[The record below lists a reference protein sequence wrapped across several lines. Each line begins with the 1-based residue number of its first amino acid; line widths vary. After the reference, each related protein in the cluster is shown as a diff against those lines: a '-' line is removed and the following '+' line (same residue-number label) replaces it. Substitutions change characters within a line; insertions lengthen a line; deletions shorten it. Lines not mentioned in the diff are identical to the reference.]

1 MGVPNWTRPN
11 ARRVHGLDYD
21 LGLQRTRLCRVSF
34 IFLSVFLLF
43 IYYHKNRL
51 GNLLEGKRNFL
62 LLRVNAGCIGMG
74 VYSGMCIR
82 YSRTPKHSRAHI
94 DHCR

>member
-51 GNLLEGKRNFL
+51 GNLLEGKRILYFFIVACKCWL
-62 LLRVNAGCIGMG
+62 YPYGGIQWY
-74 VYSGMCIR
+74 VYTVFM
-82 YSRTPKHSRAHI
+82 YAKVFKRTH
-94 DHCR
+94 